1 MPMSDLSRT
10 FDRLGQLYMYDAP
23 GIFHALWKLVSPFID
38 HHTRSKIKFL
48 YGKEGIAEF
57 QRAFPPE
64 VCLDLLK
71 YLAGADQDAACHRLV
86 HESMSS
92 VDDGSVDAW

>member
-1 MPMSDLSRT
+1 
-10 FDRLGQLYMYDAP
+10 MYDAP

-64 VCLDLLK
+64 VS
-71 YLAGADQDAACHRLV
+71 A
-86 HESMSS
+86 
-92 VDDGSVDAW
+92 